1 MSKKKLFYEYTE
13 YRQYKCCL
21 CGRTMHKP
29 TPHICNGQYRKH
41 NLKFTKEDMN
51 EKTKKL
57 VNALIDYLDIQEKFV
72 LKGGLFIGTT
82 IDDVF
87 EKPYQKELNIKLRYI
102 DEEELK
108 AYRNE
113 NGTTKEG

>member
-1 MSKKKLFYEYTE
+1 MTKKKYHYEFTE

-72 LKGGLFIGTT
+72 LKCGLFIGTT

-87 EKPYQKELNIKLRYI
+87 EKPYIKELNIKFVYVDKYKLKEYRDERRI
-102 DEEELK
+102 EEE
-108 AYRNE
+108 
-113 NGTTKEG
+113 G

>member
-1 MSKKKLFYEYTE
+1 MNTQSIGNTSVVSVVEQCMSRHRIYATDNI
-13 YRQYKCCL
+13 QN
-21 CGRTMHKP
+21 
-29 TPHICNGQYRKH
+29 I
-41 NLKFTKEDMN
+41 NLNSINMYMN

-57 VNALIDYLDIQEKFV
+57 VNALIDYLNIQEKFV

-87 EKPYQKELNIKLRYI
+87 EKPYQKELNIKLSYI

-108 AYRNE
+108 AYRDE
-113 NGTTKEG
+113 K

>member
-1 MSKKKLFYEYTE
+1 MTKKKYCYEYTE

-51 EKTKKL
+51 NKTKRL
-57 VNALIDYLDIQEKFV
+57 LNSLLEYVNSDEKYV
-72 LKGGLFIGTT
+72 LKGGLSIGKTT
-82 IDDVF
+82 NDVF
-87 EKPYQKELNIKLRYI
+87 EKPYIKELNIKLVYVDKYKLKEYRDERRI
-102 DEEELK
+102 EEE
-108 AYRNE
+108 
-113 NGTTKEG
+113 G

>member
-1 MSKKKLFYEYTE
+1 
-13 YRQYKCCL
+13 
-21 CGRTMHKP
+21 
-29 TPHICNGQYRKH
+29 
-41 NLKFTKEDMN
+41 MN

-57 VNALIDYLDIQEKFV
+57 VNALIDY
-72 LKGGLFIGTT
+72 
-82 IDDVF
+82 F

>member
-1 MSKKKLFYEYTE
+1 
-13 YRQYKCCL
+13 
-21 CGRTMHKP
+21 
-29 TPHICNGQYRKH
+29 
-41 NLKFTKEDMN
+41 MN

-57 VNALIDYLDIQEKFV
+57 VNALTDYLDTQEKFV

-87 EKPYQKELNIKLRYI
+87 EQPYLKELNIKLRYI

-108 AYRNE
+108 KYRNE
-113 NGTTKEG
+113 EGTTKEG

>member
-1 MSKKKLFYEYTE
+1 
-13 YRQYKCCL
+13 
-21 CGRTMHKP
+21 
-29 TPHICNGQYRKH
+29 
-41 NLKFTKEDMN
+41 MN

-87 EKPYQKELNIKLRYI
+87 EKPYIKELNIKLVYVDKYKLKEYR
-102 DEEELK
+102 DE
-108 AYRNE
+108 RRIR
-113 NGTTKEG
+113 KEG